1 MKIQTL
7 AAVFSLV
14 FAFVNF
20 ALASED
26 HDHGPKKKTAS
37 ALRSKEAAPSKES
50 PHAKHEDHDE
60 NHGGEGE
67 SHDSH
72 EGEHAEHGKEEN
84 SQAGPEKGILAA
96 NADDGIKLSPE
107 AEKHFEVRKM
117 KVATLPVEVPRTAVV
132 TGGTEVNLFRFRDGF
147 YKRIDFVQIRR
158 TAKTIILQ
166 SSDLKVGDQIAL
178 TGLGF
183 LRTAESA
190 AFGGAPEGHS
200 H

>member
-1 MKIQTL
+1 MKVQ
-7 AAVFSLV
+7 SLV
-14 FAFVNF
+14 ATIGFV
-20 ALASED
+20 LACTNLAYASDD
-26 HDHGPKKKTAS
+26 HDHAPKK
-37 ALRSKEAAPSKES
+37 AAKSTP
-50 PHAKHEDHDE
+50 AKGRPLAEPDDHDE
-60 NHGGEGE
+60 DHGGEGE

-72 EGEHAEHGKEEN
+72 EGHSEHKEEEEN

-96 NADDGIKLSPE
+96 SADEGIKLSPE

-117 KVATLPVEVPRTAVV
+117 KVTGLQVEIPRSAVV
-132 TGGTEVNLFRFRDGF
+132 TAGIEVNVFRFRDGF
-147 YKRIDFVQIRR
+147 YKRVDFAQIRR
-158 TAKTIILQ
+158 TEKTVVLK
-166 SSDLKVGDQIAL
+166 SPDLKIGDEIAL